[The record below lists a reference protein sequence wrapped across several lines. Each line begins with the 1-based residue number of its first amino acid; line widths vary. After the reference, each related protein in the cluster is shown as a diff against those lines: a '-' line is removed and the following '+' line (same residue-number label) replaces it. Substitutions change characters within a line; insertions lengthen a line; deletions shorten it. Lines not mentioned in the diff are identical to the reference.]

1 VATQSRTKV
10 AITVAIGVGVAVLGG
25 QLLIARAEPIEPF
38 DYFSLLVALAGF
50 GFALY
55 QVVQE
60 SKSAELQRRVLKT
73 LLESA
78 ESNIARAMDF
88 SIRLDPSQHI
98 DDLLV
103 GILKQERDYIAG
115 LLHTHHRV
123 DLPQR
128 TDSQPTDQIIIEL
141 IDGTELVRAA
151 LKEIT
156 RQARDFVF
164 VVGGRSRDKDYLD
177 CLMARLRRVD
187 LQHRR
192 VVTGDHI
199 RVQLFDH
206 LNELTEL
213 KRLNENCQAEIYY
226 LPEDKYGAFTVT
238 RDEVFWALPSSTA
251 TQLTT
256 GVRIRSAR
264 IASDFRAH
272 VVALCS
278 GEVGKKDLE
287 FFRSICKDCGT
298 RSHVA

>member
-1 VATQSRTKV
+1 MKHAQPAKLV
-10 AITVAIGVGVAVLGG
+10 ITAAIGVGVAGLGI
-25 QLLIARAEPIEPF
+25 QLLLARSKPVEPF
-38 DYFSLLVALAGF
+38 DYLSFLIALAGF

-55 QVVQE
+55 QVIQE
-60 SKSAELQRRVLKT
+60 SKATELQHRLLST

-78 ESNIARAMDF
+78 DANITRAIDF
-88 SIRLDPSQHI
+88 SIRQDPKKHI

-103 GILKQERDYIAG
+103 GILRQERVHIAG
-115 LLHTHHRV
+115 LLRTHHKI
-123 DLPQR
+123 DLPLQLAGHD
-128 TDSQPTDQIIIEL
+128 TDHTAVEL
-141 IDGTELVRAA
+141 IDGADPVRAA
-151 LKEIT
+151 LKETT
-156 RQARDFVF
+156 RQAKDFIF
-164 VVGGRSRDKDYLD
+164 IIGGRSRDKDYLD
-177 CLMARLRRVD
+177 CLIARLRRGD

-206 LNELTEL
+206 LVGLSDL
-213 KRLNENCQAEIYY
+213 KNGNENLQFEISY

-251 TQLTT
+251 TQLTA

-278 GEVGKKDLE
+278 GEKEKKDLA
-287 FFRSICKDCGT
+287 FFRSICKDCPPL
-298 RSHVA
+298 